1 MAAEQRILKGV
12 FMSIRVLFIC
22 HGNICRSPMAE
33 FILKD
38 IVTKRGI
45 ADQFEIA
52 SAATS
57 TEEIWN
63 GVGNPVYPP
72 AREELARQAFKEGYN
87 CSQAMVAAFSELMG
101 MDKKTALRLASS
113 FGGGMGRMREVCGA
127 VTGMF
132 MVVGILYGYDDA
144 KDYEGKKDTYALV
157 QELANQ
163 FKAETGSI
171 ICRELLGLDGKDNSP
186 VPSKRTE
193 EYYKKRTCEDKVGLA
208 AKILDEYI
216 QSHCPNGTCNF

>member
-1 MAAEQRILKGV
+1 MTKGESAKEN
-12 FMSIRVLFIC
+12 FMSGL
-22 HGNICRSPMAE
+22 
-33 FILKD
+33 
-38 IVTKRGI
+38 
-45 ADQFEIA
+45 
-52 SAATS
+52 
-57 TEEIWN
+57 
-63 GVGNPVYPP
+63 
-72 AREELARQAFKEGYN
+72 N
-87 CSQAMVAAFSELMG
+87 CSQAVAAAFAEEMNMPKSLVEKLTIG
-101 MDKKTALRLASS
+101 

-163 FKAETGSI
+163 FKAETGSV